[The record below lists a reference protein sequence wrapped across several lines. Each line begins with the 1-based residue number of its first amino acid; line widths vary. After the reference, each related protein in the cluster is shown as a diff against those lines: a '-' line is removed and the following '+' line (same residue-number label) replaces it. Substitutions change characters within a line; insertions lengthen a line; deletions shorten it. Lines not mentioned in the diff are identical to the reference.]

1 MLATPYTTKKYFDAP
16 KQISERPYEERAL
29 HNAARNVAV
38 LYKRGTYGLLTHCPL
53 TTEDLALIEAEIEDI
68 LQQALNDLDNG
79 IPLNFL
85 TNC

>member
-1 MLATPYTTKKYFDAP
+1 MVTAILESAGHPLHYEEIFRRS

-68 LQQALNDLDNG
+68 AAG
-79 IPLNFL
+79 A
-85 TNC
+85 